1 MIRTDVL
8 VIGTGFGAAAPAL
21 RLALA
26 GAKVVMIEKGP
37 KVQTAD
43 FRQTSDPQY
52 IRKYLK
58 GIAGDNLRLTYAEA
72 LGGGSGFYEM
82 VSLRAPTLAFEQ
94 LDDTGRTLWPA
105 GVSRAALDPY
115 YDVAERMLHV
125 AQIPADE
132 VPKTGLVFAQLM
144 KRLGYSVDRCRYAV
158 RGCQGSGFCVT
169 GCVYGA
175 KQSLFLNYLPQAVAA
190 GATIETDVEAIA
202 IQPITPVK
210 WRIGAP
216 LRETPYRYRVT
227 ARRRS
232 DGALITF
239 AARIVILGGGTV
251 GTARLLAAS
260 RPYLPLLSEQI
271 GRNIAY
277 NGSVKVAALLP
288 EDLPD
293 ADMFTGRTHPGMVSY
308 HFLGSHGI
316 TVHAVKALPL
326 MLVSAAHLRRDGDFW
341 GAGNVELMRQLRHRM
356 VILDAFGLTPPGGT
370 LQMVGG
376 DTRVTLPLT
385 DGIRAYHAETKRV
398 LECILVRNGCRLVA
412 TDFLDAS
419 FLPREDIGFT
429 TAHQVGSCRMAD
441 APERGVV
448 DVNGEVFGYPGL
460 YVSDGAAIP
469 SSLAVNTSL
478 TILANAER
486 IAAGLLERYRL
497 LSTRHDISANPST
510 GPAATATDA
519 PASHGLRGRESER
532 GVS

>member
-1 MIRTDVL
+1 MKTVRTDVL

-21 RLALA
+21 RLAQA
-26 GAKVVMIEKGP
+26 GANVVMIEKGP
-37 KVQTAD
+37 QLQTAD
-43 FRQTSDPQY
+43 FRQTSDPKY

-58 GIAGDNLRLTYAEA
+58 GLSGDHLHLTYAEA

-94 LDDTGRTLWPA
+94 LDEAGRLLWPA
-105 GVSRAALDPY
+105 GVDRPALDPY

-125 AQIPADE
+125 AQIPIEE

-144 KRLGYSVDRCRYAV
+144 KNLGLSVDRCRYAV

-175 KQSLFLNYLPQAVAA
+175 KQALFLNYLPQAVAA
-190 GATIETDVEAIA
+190 GANIETDLEALE
-202 IQPITPVK
+202 IQPIGGNR
-210 WRIGAP
+210 WCRGCA
-216 LRETPYRYRVT
+216 LGELPYRYRVT
-227 ARRRS
+227 ARRRGVN
-232 DGALITF
+232 DVIAF
-239 AARIVILGGGTV
+239 VARVVILGGGTV
-251 GTARLLAAS
+251 GTAKLLSAS
-260 RPYLPLLSEQI
+260 RPFLPLLSEHV

-288 EDLPD
+288 DGTPD

-308 HFLGSHGI
+308 QFLGSHGI

-326 MLVSAAHLRRDGDFW
+326 MLVSAAHLRIRGETPMPDFW
-341 GAGNVELMRQLRHRM
+341 GAANEALMRQLRHRM
-356 VILDAFGLTPPGGT
+356 IILDAFGLTPPGGA
-370 LQMVGG
+370 LQVVAGEAKVSLSLT
-376 DTRVTLPLT
+376 TRL
-385 DGIRAYHAETKRV
+385 RAYHAETKRV
-398 LECILVRNGCRLVA
+398 LESILVRNGCRMVE

-419 FLPREDIGFT
+419 FQPRDDIHFT

-441 APERGVV
+441 SNEQGVV
-448 DVNGEVFGYPGL
+448 DASGEVFGCPGL

-486 IAAGLLERYRL
+486 IAAGLIDRYRL
-497 LSTRHDISANPST
+497 TPSSTRSD
-510 GPAATATDA
+510 
-519 PASHGLRGRESER
+519 
-532 GVS
+532 